1 LVYGLGYV
9 MLLLLSSISAATA
22 AGAASEWPKLPSTST
37 KSKILTVNITPLAQ
51 LQVWGCSKHGD
62 GGLDGFRLAA
72 YIPGLKDNRIAACL
86 IKFLIFQPVVTTVTF
101 RPELS
106 SS

>member
-1 LVYGLGYV
+1 

-37 KSKILTVNITPLAQ
+37 KSLTLTSPRQ
-51 LQVWGCSKHGD
+51 LSYRFGGCSKHGD

-72 YIPGLKDNRIAACL
+72 YIPGLQDNRIAACL